1 MPIHDWTR
9 VDAGIFHDFHQE
21 WARAIKT
28 ALNAGLLPPDYY
40 ALLEQ
45 VAARSRKE
53 RFLPDLLTL
62 RGPDGAN
69 GSYPAGGGD
78 GGVLV
83 APPRSATDSGD
94 MALYRRKQ
102 NIVSIRHASGDRPVA
117 VVEVVSPGN
126 KDSDQAWR
134 LFVEESV
141 EFLGDGLH
149 LLVLDLIPPAARDPN
164 GVHGAIWTVIE
175 HDRYRR
181 PADKPLTV
189 VSYSAGDPVVEAFVE
204 PLAVGDLLPEMPL
217 FLEPG
222 RCVVLPLEPTYQ
234 AAWATVPRRW
244 RQVIEG

>member
-9 VDAGIFHDFHQE
+9 VDAGIFHAFHHR
-21 WARAIKT
+21 WISAIADT
-28 ALNAGLLPPDYY
+28 LNAGLLPADFY
-40 ALLEQ
+40 ALPEQ

-53 RFLPDLLTL
+53 RYLPDLLTL
-62 RGPDGAN
+62 RGPADEQD
-69 GSYPAGGGD
+69 AGGGTA
-78 GGVLV
+78 LT
-83 APPRSATDSGD
+83 APPRPATDAGD
-94 MALYRRKQ
+94 MALYRRRQ
-102 NIVSIRHASGDRPVA
+102 NIVSVRHASGDRPVA
-117 VVEVVSPGN
+117 VVEIVSPGN

-134 LFVEESV
+134 LFVDKSV

-164 GVHGAIWTVIE
+164 GVHGAIWTAIE

-204 PLAVGDLLPEMPL
+204 PLAVGDPLPEVPL